1 MKKTLLLA
9 VLVFA
14 GLSAPSTALTEPSAK
29 AEPENATA
37 PSQPACAVEQAALP
51 WFLPTP
57 TPAQLG
63 CYASYNCVHGTIV
76 ECSSPLVGTCTS
88 SGQGCG
94 VVVCNGQTT
103 WCPGRCTGDHHCA
116 VWCDFSP
123 DAHCDDYGCC
133 VC

>member
-9 VLVFA
+9 VLVVTGLGAPAIAFA
-14 GLSAPSTALTEPSAK
+14 AETPA
-29 AEPENATA
+29 AEPE
-37 PSQPACAVEQAALP
+37 PACAQEQAALP
-51 WFLPTP
+51 WLLPTP
-57 TPAQLG
+57 TPAQTLG
-63 CYASYNCVHGTIV
+63 CEASYNCVHGTTV
-76 ECSSPLVGTCTS
+76 SCSSPLVGTCTS

-116 VWCDFSP
+116 VWCGFTPNAS
-123 DAHCDDYGCC
+123 CDEFGCC